1 MPRFVREINIVEPDI
16 AAQQS
21 IGAGSLF
28 LWRAGEGCHTA
39 CPVPGE
45 HARTR
50 IRYCHICHVTVNFHA
65 FRHAP
70 RPVIGMVH
78 CLCDRAVFSNMRLD
92 KRYIA
97 GIGFRLLIQ
106 QAEYT

>member
-1 MPRFVREINIVEPDI
+1 
-16 AAQQS
+16 
-21 IGAGSLF
+21 
-28 LWRAGEGCHTA
+28 
-39 CPVPGE
+39 
-45 HARTR
+45 
-50 IRYCHICHVTVNFHA
+50 
-65 FRHAP
+65 
-70 RPVIGMVH
+70 MVH